1 MGAENGDLIR
11 LTFLFTEIRLKT
23 DVILR
28 YFDTVNI
35 QCTIRKTVSDNSE
48 QLGAF
53 RILKIKKA
61 YGSVY
66 SWHGLKFFS
75 LV

>member
-1 MGAENGDLIR
+1 MFTEMGTENGHLIR

-53 RILKIKKA
+53 RVLKIKKA
-61 YGSVY
+61 YGTL
-66 SWHGLKFFS
+66 GTD
-75 LV
+75 